1 MSEIEKMRLLSETDR
16 HPKISKNGLIGVLS
30 GILHLSPSDSSGH
43 QVCPMASAG
52 CIKSCLNY
60 SGYHHSRKYAARI
73 KRTQWFFADRAGFM
87 SQLVTELH
95 AFNRKAKK
103 LGLRPNI
110 RLNGTSD
117 IPWENVRL
125 IGHENVM
132 EMYPNIAFHDYTK
145 RPNRKNLPENYKL
158 VFSRSEDNNDHCI
171 EAIQNGM
178 NVAVVFADKLPKEF
192 TFKYHA
198 RKETANYIIEDE
210 GHWTLPVI
218 DGDVHDFRYGDY
230 EDHDHR
236 VVVGLLAK
244 GAEAKRD
251 RSGFVVRV

>member
-16 HPKISKNGLIGVLS
+16 HPKMSKNGLIGVLS

-73 KRTQWFFADRAGFM
+73 KRTKWFFADRAGFM
-87 SQLVTELH
+87 SQLVTEIY

-125 IGHENVM
+125 IGHKNVM
-132 EMYPNIAFHDYTK
+132 EMYPDIAFHDYTK
-145 RPNRKNLPENYKL
+145 RPNRRDLPRNYKL
-158 VFSRSEDNNDHCI
+158 VFSRSESNDDHCVQ
-171 EAIQNGM
+171 AIKNGM
-178 NVAVVFADKLPKEF
+178 NIAVVFDRKLPKEF
-192 TFKYHA
+192 GF
-198 RKETANYIIEDE
+198 RKSQDTGSHII
-210 GHWTLPVI
+210 LPVI

-236 VVVGLLAK
+236 VIVGLLAK

-251 RSGFVVRV
+251 QSGFVVRAR